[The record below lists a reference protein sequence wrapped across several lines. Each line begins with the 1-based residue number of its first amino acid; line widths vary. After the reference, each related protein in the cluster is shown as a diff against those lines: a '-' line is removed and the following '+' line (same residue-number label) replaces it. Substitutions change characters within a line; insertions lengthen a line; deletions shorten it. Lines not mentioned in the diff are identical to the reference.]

1 MRRAVALG
9 ALCASQLIS
18 WGILY
23 YSLPV
28 AAEAIT
34 REEGWSASAIM
45 GTLTASMLVQA
56 AVAVPVGHAM
66 SRWGARRVMSTGTAI
81 AAAAL
86 LAAAGSP
93 TFALFFASWLVAG
106 AAMSMTLYQAAF
118 TAATEWFAPKPVG
131 ALTTVTIFGALAS
144 TVFAPIVSALAD
156 PLGWRAMYLVL
167 AGVLA
172 ATVLPLH
179 VFALL
184 PHRARPRGGT
194 ADTRAADR
202 AEVRGTLRSLP
213 FIALTVAVSLGMLG
227 VAAANLNLI
236 PFAQER
242 GLAHALGALA
252 IGVCGAGQIL
262 GRIGYPI
269 IAARIPVMPRLLAS
283 LLFSGLAVLGLA
295 LLPSPAW
302 LLLLLAGL
310 IGAARGI
317 TTLIMASGISELWG
331 PRHYAVLAGY
341 LSTPVAIAGAVA
353 PWIGALTAEWTGS
366 YGVAFI
372 ILGVGTL
379 ASSGLLI
386 PVVRRRSPRPASDP
400 VPVGV

>member
-66 SRWGARRVMSTGTAI
+66 SRWGARRVMTLGTAI
-81 AAAAL
+81 AVAAL
-86 LAAAGSP
+86 LAASGSP

-118 TAATEWFAPKPVG
+118 TAATAWFSPRPVG

-156 PLGWRAMYLVL
+156 PLGWRATYVVL
-167 AGVLA
+167 AVTLA
-172 ATVLPLH
+172 VTVLPLH
-179 VFALL
+179 AFALL
-184 PHRARPRGGT
+184 PHRARAQSG
-194 ADTRAADR
+194 DTRSADR

-213 FIALTVAVSLGMLG
+213 FLALTAAVSLGMLG

-242 GLAHALGALA
+242 GLSHALGAVA

-262 GRIGYPI
+262 GRIGYPV

-310 IGAARGI
+310 IGAARGV

-341 LSTPVAIAGAVA
+341 LSTPVAVAGAVA
-353 PWIGALTAEWTGS
+353 PWIGSLTAEWTGS
-366 YGVAFI
+366 YGTSFT
-372 ILGVGTL
+372 ILGAATL
-379 ASSGLLI
+379 ASSALLI
-386 PVVRRRSPRPASDP
+386 PLVRRRSPRPTAAPTP
-400 VPVGV
+400 VRA

>member
-1 MRRAVALG
+1 MRRALA

-28 AAEAIT
+28 AADAIT
-34 REEGWSASAIM
+34 SDTGWSASAIM

-66 SRWGARRVMSTGTAI
+66 ARWGARVVMSVGTAV
-81 AAAAL
+81 AVVAL

-93 TFALFFASWLVAG
+93 TFSLFFASWLLAG

-118 TAATEWFAPKPVG
+118 TAANAWFAPKPVA
-131 ALTTVTIFGALAS
+131 ALTTITIFGALAS
-144 TVFAPIVSALAD
+144 TIFAPIISALAD
-156 PLGWRAMYLVL
+156 PLGWRLTYVAL
-167 AGVLA
+167 AIVLA

-179 VFALL
+179 AFALL
-184 PHRARPRGGT
+184 PHRTRSREDRRAT
-194 ADTRAADR
+194 AAADR

-213 FIALTVAVSLGMLG
+213 FIALTVAVSLGMMG

-242 GLAHALGALA
+242 GLTHAIGALA
-252 IGVCGAGQIL
+252 IGVCGAGQII
-262 GRIGYPI
+262 GRLGYPV
-269 IAARIPVMPRLLAS
+269 IARRIPVMPRLLGS
-283 LLFSGLAVLGLA
+283 LLFSGAAVLGLA

-302 LLLLLAGL
+302 LLLILAGL

-341 LSTPVAIAGAVA
+341 LSTPVAVAGAVA
-353 PWIGALTAEWTGS
+353 PWAGSLTAEWTGS
-366 YGVAFI
+366 YGAAFVL
-372 ILGVGTL
+372 LGAATL
-379 ASSGLLI
+379 ASAALLI
-386 PVVRRRSPRPASDP
+386 PVLRRRAPTPATQP
-400 VPVGV
+400 VSI